1 MHSLASRAL
10 AAGIAMALAGT
21 AQAEIVVSQIYAGAG
36 SSTASPY
43 RSNYIEL
50 HNTGDEAVALDG
62 WSVQYNPTSN
72 GSNWLRS
79 SLRGSIAPGG
89 YYLIASGSSS
99 AGRASLPTPD
109 LQIASSIGY
118 ATGRIAVVS
127 ENRTLVGQCPS
138 GARDRVVYGSAARC
152 GTAPAPAGSLRDAL
166 LRGEEGC
173 RDTGIDGGDFAVGAP
188 APRNSQSPARGCGP
202 LPPLTLSV
210 ADIAQAEGDSNRTAF
225 VFTVKLNRAAPA
237 GGVTFRFNTN
247 PGSAAAGQDFDA
259 IAPIN
264 GTIAEGA
271 ISATVV
277 VPVIG
282 DRIVEADETFELHVQ
297 ALTPG
302 VVTDADGV
310 LKAKATIV
318 NDDFPILPIG
328 AVQGRGAQSPM
339 LGQAASVIGV
349 VTAAVADGL
358 FVQNDGADADGD
370 PATSD
375 ALFVQTG
382 QAGDPALVGQRVR
395 ASGTVFEYAPDPAT
409 PAATLTALGGAPTV
423 ATLGAASLPPLQWLW
438 GLPPDP
444 AQELERVEGM
454 RVRLGGDLRVVGATG
469 GRIVA
474 GQDIS
479 ISDGVFHVVF
489 APMAMP
495 MPMPSRPQREPGL
508 RVRPQNPGDSA
519 NAPLLPLWDGN
530 PEVIAIDSSTS
541 GAGPLQVASE
551 ARLRDAGGVL
561 SLRSGRYTVLM
572 SGDGKP
578 TVTAPGLTPRGADED
593 RDGAPGSVPLPP
605 LPPERA
611 LSVAYYDLERLF
623 DVQDDPRYADEVPTA
638 AAYERNL
645 RKAALGIL
653 RSLGAPDVVALGGVE
668 GNALQNLSMRIDALA
683 SEANEP
689 LPHYQFYR
697 FEGSDP
703 RGLNLA
709 FLYKTGTAQGGG
721 FPRVDNVGVQPIG
734 ADATWDGPGPLYT
747 HPPLVLDAT
756 VRLAD
761 GGSTPLTAVLVGMD
775 GRAGSEGPPGS
786 ADPGVE
792 GVRVRRQRQA
802 EFLAGY
808 LDQRQKQSVDGA
820 RPQLLVLGDFDNF
833 AFSDGYVDTVN
844 AIAGTPGPD
853 LSTSVPDGQDRVQPD
868 LIQADSL
875 NEPQRRYS
883 SVEQGSA
890 QSTRHALLSEELV
903 LASDQVRVQRARI
916 NADLP
921 AILHDDASTP
931 ARAASSDPLRISW
944 VSRVRADLSVRVDPA
959 AAGPVPLGER
969 LRYRASLRNDGPG
982 AAQSVAIAFA
992 SSTPDGDLQ
1001 VTPPSPQWTC
1011 SAPTVGDNAT
1021 SVACTAPSV
1030 PPGVSDLF
1038 EIDAP
1043 TAAGMVGWSIPLAA
1057 SVSAQSYDADPANDR
1072 AVGHVQVNPPSDPGS
1087 GGAPTP

>member
-10 AAGIAMALAGT
+10 AAGIALALAGT
-21 AQAEIVVSQIYAGAG
+21 ARAEIVVSQIYAGAG
-36 SSTASPY
+36 SPTASPY
-43 RSNYIEL
+43 RGNYIEL
-50 HNTGDEAVALDG
+50 HNTGGDAVALDA
-62 WSVQYNPTSN
+62 WSLQSNPTN
-72 GSNWLRS
+72 TAGNWLRS

-89 YYLIASGSSS
+89 YYLIATGNPS
-99 AGRASLPTPD
+99 AGRAPLPTPD
-109 LQIASSIGY
+109 LQVPWSLNN
-118 ATGRIAVVS
+118 TGGRVAVVS
-127 ENRTLVGQCPS
+127 ENRTLSGQCPT
-138 GARDRVVYGSAARC
+138 GARDRVVYGSVARC
-152 GTAPAPAGSLRDAL
+152 GTAPALAAPARDAL
-166 LRGEEGC
+166 LRGDEGC
-173 RDTGIDGGDFAVGAP
+173 RDTDIDSADFAVGAP
-188 APRNSQSPARGCGP
+188 APRSSQSPARACGP
-202 LPPLTLSV
+202 LPPLALSV

-247 PGSAAAGQDFDA
+247 PGSALAGQDFDP

-271 ISATVV
+271 VSTTVAV
-277 VPVIG
+277 AVLG
-282 DRIVEADETFELHVQ
+282 DRIVEADETFELHMQ
-297 ALTPG
+297 AVTPG
-302 VVTDADGV
+302 VTTDADGV
-310 LKAKATIV
+310 LKAKATIL
-318 NDDFPILPIG
+318 NDDVPILPIG

-358 FVQNDGADADGD
+358 FVQNDGPDADGD

-395 ASGTVFEYAPDPAT
+395 VSGTVLEYAPDPAT
-409 PAATLTALGGAPTV
+409 PAATLTALGGSPTV
-423 ATLGAASLPPLQWLW
+423 ETLGAASLPALQWL
-438 GLPPDP
+438 GVLPPDP
-444 AQELERVEGM
+444 TQELERVEGM
-454 RVRLGGDLRVVGATG
+454 RVRLSSDLRVVGPTG

-474 GQDIS
+474 GQDTT
-479 ISDGVFHVVF
+479 ISDGVFHVVSMPMT
-489 APMAMP
+489 APMPA
-495 MPMPSRPQREPGL
+495 RPQREPGL
-508 RVRPQNPGDSA
+508 RVRPQNPNDSA

-551 ARLRDAGGVL
+551 AKLRDAGGVL
-561 SLRSGRYTVLM
+561 SLRNGRYTLLM

-578 TVTAPGLTPRGADED
+578 TTTAPGVAPRGADED
-593 RDGAPGSVPLPP
+593 RDGAPDSAPLPP
-605 LPPERA
+605 LPADRA

-653 RSLGAPDVVALGGVE
+653 RSLGAPDLVALGGVE

-683 SEANEP
+683 SEAGEP
-689 LPHYQFYR
+689 LPHYQFYT
-697 FEGSDP
+697 FEGRDP

-709 FLYKTGTAQGGG
+709 FLYKTGTEQSAGL
-721 FPRVDNVGVQPIG
+721 PRVDHVNVQPIG
-734 ADATWDGPGPLYT
+734 ANVAWEGSGPLYT
-747 HPPLVLDAT
+747 HPPLALDAT
-756 VRLAD
+756 VHLAD
-761 GGSTPLTAVLVGMD
+761 GGSVPLTAVLVGMD
-775 GRAGSEGPPGS
+775 GRADSESVPAN

-808 LDQRQKQSVDGA
+808 LNQRQNQTFNGA
-820 RPQLLVLGDFDNF
+820 KPQLLVLGDFDDF

-853 LSTSVPDGQDRVQPD
+853 LSTSVPDGQDWVQPD

-875 NEPQRRYS
+875 NDAQRRYS
-883 SVEQGSA
+883 SVEQGNA
-890 QSTRHALLSEELV
+890 QSTRHALLSEEFV
-903 LASDQVRVQRARI
+903 LASDQVRVQHARI
-916 NADLP
+916 NADFP

-944 VSRVRADLSVRVDPA
+944 VSRVRAELSVQVESADA
-959 AAGPVPLGER
+959 ASVALGER
-969 LRYRASLRNDGPG
+969 LRYRAALRNDGPG
-982 AAQSVAIAFA
+982 AARSVAIAFA
-992 SSTPDGDLQ
+992 SSTPDGDLH

-1011 SAPTVGDNAT
+1011 SAPTVSDNAT
-1021 SVACTAPSV
+1021 SVACTAPSL
-1030 PPGVSDLF
+1030 PANVSDLF

-1057 SVSAQSYDADPANDR
+1057 SVSAQSYDADSSNDR
-1072 AVGHVQVNPPSDPGS
+1072 AVGYQQVTPPADPGA